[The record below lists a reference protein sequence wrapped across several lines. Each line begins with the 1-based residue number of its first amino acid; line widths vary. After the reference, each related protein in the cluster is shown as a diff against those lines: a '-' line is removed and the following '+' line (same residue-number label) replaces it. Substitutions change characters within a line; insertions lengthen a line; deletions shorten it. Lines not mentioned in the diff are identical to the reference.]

1 MERYYREGS
10 RDSRWKWENEGG
22 ILMMDVKRC
31 TKRENREGVVSK
43 REQKEYVIP
52 VGMEACEK
60 EIVWEYKKYIW
71 EGSIV

>member
-1 MERYYREGS
+1 MRDKEK
-10 RDSRWKWENEGG
+10 DSRWRWENEGG
-22 ILMMDVKRC
+22 ILMRDVKRC
-31 TKRENREGVVSK
+31 MKMEEREGEEVSK

-71 EGSIV
+71 EGKIV